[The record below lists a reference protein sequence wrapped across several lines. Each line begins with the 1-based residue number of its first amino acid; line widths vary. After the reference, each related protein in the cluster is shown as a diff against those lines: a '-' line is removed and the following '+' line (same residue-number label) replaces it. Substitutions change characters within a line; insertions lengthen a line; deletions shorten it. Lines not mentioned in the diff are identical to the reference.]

1 MSTTEEKEQAVAEE
15 KQEATEEIEAEE
27 AHEPEPVKPGTWRFL
42 IPIIAPF
49 PSWLGYLPAT
59 SLWQKT
65 AAD

>member
-15 KQEATEEIEAEE
+15 KQEDCICY
-27 AHEPEPVKPGTWRFL
+27 GFW
-42 IPIIAPF
+42 APF